1 MEEPD
6 PSDEPKSTTEMSSR
20 QSAKTSETA
29 ESNGGRTASSVDG
42 ANGSDNVDKIR
53 ELLFGEQ
60 MVGYE
65 ARFSALESKLN
76 AEIHALRQN
85 VEDSLAEL
93 RAHLEKRADE
103 VEDASVARARLAD
116 SLEKLAANLRG

>member
-1 MEEPD
+1 
-6 PSDEPKSTTEMSSR
+6 MSSR
-20 QSAKTSETA
+20 QSTKSSETA
-29 ESNGGRTASSVDG
+29 ESNGGRTSSSPAAG
-42 ANGSDNVDKIR
+42 ANGADNVDKIR

-65 ARFSALESKLN
+65 ARFAALEAKLN

-103 VEDASVARARLAD
+103 VEDASVARAQLAD
-116 SLEKLAANLRG
+116 SLEKLAAKLRG